1 MQKIEILGIPIAN
14 ITQAEALKYILDRLQ
29 KRTQTSVFTP
39 GPEFLV
45 RANKNARFHQ
55 ILRKA
60 DILLPDG
67 TGLILASFGKIHT
80 RVIGA
85 DIVLALMEK
94 LKGTEQKIGIVL
106 PIVSLSSKETLTK
119 SLREKFPNLNF
130 KIYESRTPDI
140 TDRAPEDNLFQ
151 MMNTYAPDLVF
162 VALGSPKQEYW
173 INHARNI
180 LKNAS
185 IFIGVGGTFDYFTGV
200 FPRAPLWMRKIGI
213 EWLWRFSLEPK
224 RFKRIYNAV
233 IIFPYLVC
241 KEKLQRSKKSKIT
254 STKKMLLAGVIAS
267 VWFLSQQTLSAHSIQ
282 AQDETETNTNQET
295 SEEDLPA
302 QTEDDTSEEDEV
314 LQDLNAKLEE
324 TVEEIELIEEKID
337 QLNKTIEIKQQEQLT
352 LKSQLDVIDTSI
364 QKTEKEIEIK
374 EKEIELLELE
384 IEELQQKILQKT
396 EEIQLQK
403 KYLAETLRT
412 LYVKEDTTYLEVLLL
427 HESFSDFFTEI
438 TYLEELEKETK
449 NTLENIKNIKR
460 ELEEKKISVERKK
473 SDVVQMKNSLTI
485 RHEELQGEKK
495 VKADILTQTALDEEK
510 FQGLVEEV
518 RKEQLSTDS
527 EMRAIEQ
534 QVRERIAKIEEEKK
548 KKDGEGE
555 GDEDPLL
562 EDDSDF
568 GGPLALSWPIAG
580 REITCGFDC
589 ADYPFRRYFKHSGM
603 DIATPQG
610 TKVSAA
616 ASGYV
621 AIAKDGG
628 ATGYTYI
635 MLVHGDG
642 YATVYGHL
650 SAIESSVYEKLETG
664 RLVRKGEIIGR
675 SGGTPGTPGAGR
687 FSTGPHLHFELR
699 ENGIPINPVPFLP

>member
-1 MQKIEILGIPIAN
+1 MCYTSTMQKIEILGIPIAN

-119 SLREKFPNLNF
+119 TQREKFPNLNF
-130 KIYESRTPDI
+130 KIYESRPPDI

-374 EKEIELLELE
+374 EK
-384 IEELQQKILQKT
+384 
-396 EEIQLQK
+396 
-403 KYLAETLRT
+403 
-412 LYVKEDTTYLEVLLL
+412 
-427 HESFSDFFTEI
+427 
-438 TYLEELEKETK
+438 
-449 NTLENIKNIKR
+449 
-460 ELEEKKISVERKK
+460 KISVERKK

-635 MLVHGDG
+635 MLVHGDDIRIPG
-642 YATVYGHL
+642 SAAVFCYCDISACSSAHLCSLRCCDIHTRMFEIPPERIICAVKSTRNLSTRYWPGKCERTSEITVVFQERIFIPFSFSIFFLFLLLNFCYALTHLLFDCPHFTVGTELFFSHL
-650 SAIESSVYEKLETG
+650 FDKPLEFFFIK
-664 RLVRKGEIIGR
+664 RCLSEDVCFYFLF
-675 SGGTPGTPGAGR
+675 PLQFFMPD
-687 FSTGPHLHFELR
+687 R
-699 ENGIPINPVPFLP
+699 E